1 MPHSRPMPNVA
12 AGANELR
19 VSGADGTHRTFYY
32 SAFKDG
38 VLVFHAFV
46 KKTQQTPQS
55 EIRVAQKRLKELL
68 NA

>member
-19 VSGADGTHRTFYY
+19 VSGPDGTYRTFYY
-32 SAFKDG
+32 LAFKDW
-38 VLVFHAFV
+38 VLVFHAFT
-46 KKTQQTPQS
+46 KKTQQTPKS
-55 EIRVAQKRLKELL
+55 EVRMAKKRLKELL